1 MSINNQTAPAS
12 QTKSRRKSS
21 RLILAAAVVA
31 VVVLAAV
38 AAYALTSQAPQNP
51 EVPAAPTQTP
61 STLPQTITQASSS
74 PAAIT
79 SQNSSST
86 GWMVKGAYATYA
98 GNTSIMGMDMN
109 FTAKMTVVDLN
120 VTHALITTIFNVST
134 PLGSNGNETTIWV
147 EKGTANFQPE
157 GLNITRS
164 YETQVTV
171 PKLGT
176 RNCIAYEYDSEGIN
190 ATYYVDSTAQWPIK
204 IMLSSSLIESETYNI
219 DIVLTDTNIAGL

>member
-1 MSINNQTAPAS
+1 MSINNHTAPIS
-12 QTKSRRKSS
+12 QPKSRRKPS
-21 RLILAAAVVA
+21 RLILAAAAVA
-31 VVVLAAV
+31 VIVLAAI
-38 AAYALTSQAPQNP
+38 AAYALANQTPQNP
-51 EVPAAPTQTP
+51 GVSAVPTQTP
-61 STLPQTITQASSS
+61 ARLLQTASRTS
-74 PAAIT
+74 PSPTIIA

-190 ATYYVDSTAQWPIK
+190 ATYYVDSTTQWPIK